1 MYAKML
7 KKDLMRKKVMNL
19 ILLVFILLAT
29 TFIAASVN
37 NICAVLDGTNYFYE
51 KSGLE
56 DYFIITMKKEN
67 SDGGEDE
74 IRKFLKGSRI
84 LYIVDGNID
93 GELKLG
99 SFDSDKDANDRERKV
114 NHWLT
119 ERGW

>member
-37 NICAVLDGTNYFYE
+37 NTCAVLDGTNYFYE

-74 IRKFLKGSRI
+74 IRKFLKGNSHVQDYSEDNI
-84 LYIVDGNID
+84 LYSSKGNV
-93 GELKLG
+93 KL
-99 SFDSDKDANDRERKV
+99 ANGK
-114 NHWLT
+114 T
-119 ERGW
+119 C